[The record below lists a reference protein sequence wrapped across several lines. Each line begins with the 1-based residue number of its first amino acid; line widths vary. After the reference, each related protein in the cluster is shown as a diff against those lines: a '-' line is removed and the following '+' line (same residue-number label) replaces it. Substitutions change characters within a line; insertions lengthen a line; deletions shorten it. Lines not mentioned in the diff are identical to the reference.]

1 MIDTL
6 SASESIAELRSKV
19 SLDGIR
25 RAREAIKPHLGRTPL
40 IRHPLLAGETGL
52 DLHVK
57 HENHLPGGSFKIR
70 GGFNLMAHLG
80 EEESRRGVVTATR
93 GNHGQ
98 SIAMAAG
105 RRAIRCV
112 IIVPFGNN
120 PDKNAAMA
128 AYGAEVVEHGKDFD
142 EARQLV
148 DQYVQR
154 EGLRSVHAATE
165 PLLINGV
172 GTYSLEILEDLPEI
186 DAVIVP
192 VGGGSGICGAVTVFR
207 ALKPGVKIIGVQA
220 ENAPCVYRSWMK
232 GELVTTETADTFA
245 DGLATRIPFE
255 LPFSIMREGVDQM
268 VLVSEEEIRQA
279 ILTLLHTTHNL
290 AEGAGAAALAGAV
303 KIADELSAKK
313 VAIVLSG
320 GNIDMKTLRWVLSA
334 DPGSRRD

>member
-1 MIDTL
+1 
-6 SASESIAELRSKV
+6 
-19 SLDGIR
+19 
-25 RAREAIKPHLGRTPL
+25 
-40 IRHPLLAGETGL
+40 
-52 DLHVK
+52 
-57 HENHLPGGSFKIR
+57 
-70 GGFNLMAHLG
+70 
-80 EEESRRGVVTATR
+80 
-93 GNHGQ
+93 
-98 SIAMAAG
+98 
-105 RRAIRCV
+105 
-112 IIVPFGNN
+112 
-120 PDKNAAMA
+120 DKNAAMA

-290 AEGAGAAALAGAV
+290 AEGAGATALAGAV

-320 GNIDMKTLRWVLSA
+320 GNIDMKTLRWVLSSG
-334 DPGSRRD
+334 PGSRGD